1 MFHNFYRPSI
11 YRLIHFVE
19 NYINYCYRLEN
30 CFCDDDDVNHIAISG
45 GDGLSNNL
53 LSVERIVTPD
63 TDVKA
68 ILKITNGEDWR
79 EKYVFVELHI
89 ERAVDYMV
97 HCLNGNPRYEIE
109 YCEGIQNE
117 EWWLEPDKI
126 RELFYEEK
134 LKGVFEFKI
143 CNNDN
148 FINPEKKTEKERGV
162 VLELL
167 KSSIMFLGS
176 Y

>member
-1 MFHNFYRPSI
+1 MMMMLII
-11 YRLIHFVE
+11 Y
-19 NYINYCYRLEN
+19 
-30 CFCDDDDVNHIAISG
+30 ISG

-148 FINPEKKTEKERGV
+148 FINPEKKNGKRKRGGSRIAEEFNNV
-162 VLELL
+162 FRELL
-167 KSSIMFLGS
+167 SYESYESDDINKKLFGPLFLRRS
-176 Y
+176 NVISQV